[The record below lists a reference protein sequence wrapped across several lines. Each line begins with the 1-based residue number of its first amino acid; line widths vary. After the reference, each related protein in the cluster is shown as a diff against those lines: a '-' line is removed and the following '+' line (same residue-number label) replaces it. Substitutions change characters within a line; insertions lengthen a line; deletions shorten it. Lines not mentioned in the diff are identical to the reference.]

1 MPRVCAALFCLL
13 RDPVP
18 QWHAQWRLTARFRSW
33 IISETMQDTFSCE
46 TAHSE
51 IASIELDVR
60 SKEDTI
66 SSKLCRALR
75 VRSVPWFTRSLDMTI
90 N

>member
-1 MPRVCAALFCLL
+1 
-13 RDPVP
+13 
-18 QWHAQWRLTARFRSW
+18 
-33 IISETMQDTFSCE
+33 MQDTFSCE
-46 TAHSE
+46 TALSE

-75 VRSVPWFTRSLDMTI
+75 VRSVPWFTRLLEMTI

>member
-1 MPRVCAALFCLL
+1 
-13 RDPVP
+13 
-18 QWHAQWRLTARFRSW
+18 
-33 IISETMQDTFSCE
+33 MQDTFSCE

-66 SSKLCRALR
+66 SSKLSRALR
-75 VRSVPWFTRSLDMTI
+75 ERSVPWFTRSLDMTI